1 MNCSLRY
8 IVLLVGILGVYQ
20 DATAQNMSLLRRPKN
35 GAISAPMGQGLDL
48 VHSAEPL
55 GAGRFRLRIMNRSS
69 PIVVPQL
76 GEGSIYTGGYGI
88 GYGLSDR
95 LDLSFTVPFLLDSV
109 NGLNKYG
116 TSDPVLG
123 IKLSRPGKLPSDF
136 YTGYQLL
143 IGLPLGYKGE
153 HALDAIGGIRTFS
166 SESLDIG
173 LQGLMDFHFKHVSL
187 LLNGGLY
194 RSGNPEVMSQLIW
207 GGGLEFGRRSRWASF
222 NIEYQSQVAFSQQAT
237 AVSIIKMGTRF
248 NIMRGMD
255 LELNREFGL
264 LDHPTGSSFTFGVRL
279 HGFMTGE
286 RRLAWRHIIYK
297 PVPPPKRLY
306 RPSQVLRLAIV
317 DFEGFE
323 EFGAGQR
330 IVEKIKHRLEPHDSL
345 EVVDLARYANVPNE
359 GFLKPRQALEL
370 AKKLGIDIVVTGAV
384 SQFGVD
390 RFAGLNVP
398 YMVKLPQAQA
408 EVGLRYR
415 VLEFDHDK
423 SQMKARNQKV
433 QPVGNLILDNS
444 DGIAPQEEFDTT
456 KNQIQAKLVLKNE
469 YSQEV
474 KGVGKMR
481 RGMRL
486 FSGDQRDIT
495 SSASAVELQS
505 IQEAALDDLVG
516 NMLAAM
522 AEQFSWVP
530 PEFIP

>member
-1 MNCSLRY
+1 
-8 IVLLVGILGVYQ
+8 
-20 DATAQNMSLLRRPKN
+20 
-35 GAISAPMGQGLDL
+35 
-48 VHSAEPL
+48 
-55 GAGRFRLRIMNRSS
+55 
-69 PIVVPQL
+69 
-76 GEGSIYTGGYGI
+76 
-88 GYGLSDR
+88 
-95 LDLSFTVPFLLDSV
+95 
-109 NGLNKYG
+109 
-116 TSDPVLG
+116 
-123 IKLSRPGKLPSDF
+123 
-136 YTGYQLL
+136 
-143 IGLPLGYKGE
+143 
-153 HALDAIGGIRTFS
+153 
-166 SESLDIG
+166 
-173 LQGLMDFHFKHVSL
+173 
-187 LLNGGLY
+187 
-194 RSGNPEVMSQLIW
+194 
-207 GGGLEFGRRSRWASF
+207 
-222 NIEYQSQVAFSQQAT
+222 
-237 AVSIIKMGTRF
+237 
-248 NIMRGMD
+248 MD

-279 HGFMTGE
+279 HGFMSGE

-306 RPSQVLRLAIV
+306 QPSQVLRLAIV

-398 YMVKLPQAQA
+398 FMVKLPQAQA

-415 VLEFDHDK
+415 VLEFDYDK
-423 SQMKARNQKV
+423 SQEQAQNQQV

-444 DGIAPQEEFDTT
+444 DVISAQEEFDTT

-481 RGMRL
+481 KGMRL

-505 IQEAALDDLVG
+505 IQEAALDDLVD